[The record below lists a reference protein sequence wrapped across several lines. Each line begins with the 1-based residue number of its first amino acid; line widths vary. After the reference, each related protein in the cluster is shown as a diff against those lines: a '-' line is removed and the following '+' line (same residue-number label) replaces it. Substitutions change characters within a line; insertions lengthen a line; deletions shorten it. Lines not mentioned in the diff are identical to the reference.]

1 MNVFFLVMSILAV
14 LGATG
19 MVLRRNPIY
28 GLIFLLISFGAAA
41 GIFYALNAEFLAF
54 AQVLVY
60 AGAIAVLF
68 LFVLMFVDLKRR
80 GEENLPQRVDSLS
93 VYEPKSV
100 EISTPE
106 EEDRWVVHPG
116 AAVMSVSMLAV
127 MLFVIM
133 GLPDSFES
141 FDSFNG
147 GVAPHSEFGSIK
159 SFGKVMIQGFPLHFE
174 VVGLIILVGVMGAV
188 VLGMR
193 IDRTPQAETLEDTKD

>member
-28 GLIFLLISFGAAA
+28 GLIFLLLCFGSAA
-41 GIFYALNAEFLAF
+41 GVFYALSAEFLAF
-54 AQVLVY
+54 SQVLVY

-80 GEENLPQRVDSLS
+80 GEDILPQRVDSLA

-100 EISTPE
+100 QISTPE
-106 EEDRWVVHPG
+106 EEDHWTVHPG
-116 AAVMSVSMLAV
+116 AALLSVSLLAV
-127 MLFVIM
+127 MLFVIAD
-133 GLPDSFES
+133 LPEERWDQNLAE
-141 FDSFNG
+141 NVPAEG
-147 GVAPHSEFGSIK
+147 FGSIET
-159 SFGKVMIQGFPLHFE
+159 FGKVMIQDFPLHFE

-193 IDRTPQAETLEDTKD
+193 IQRTPQADSSEGTKD